1 VTQAAALRQ
10 SQEIAARY
18 RNATP
23 EVAGAIRQAAA
34 RTGVDFAYLMEKA
47 SVESGF
53 RTDVRAQTSSA
64 TGLFQF
70 IDRTWLDMV
79 ERHGAKHGLAEEA
92 GAVRRRPDGTPY
104 VADPE
109 ARQRVL
115 ELRKD
120 PRVASLMAAEY
131 AQENREHLR
140 RTVGG
145 EIGST
150 ELYMA
155 HFLGP
160 GGAERFIRE
169 MRLNPNGTAADLF
182 PEAARANRG
191 VFYRDGRPLTMAQV
205 HERFD
210 AKFQGALMTAGIA
223 PAPPGAAMS
232 LQVARAN
239 ELFQAPGGPPALPV
253 RSPIDGQ
260 SFFTVMML
268 AQLQNPLDGDKA
280 PGSAALGGRSGR
292 TGGPTPG
299 GDDERARTLS
309 IPTIGS

>member
-10 SQEIAARY
+10 TETIAARY
-18 RNATP
+18 RNASP
-23 EVAGAIRQAAA
+23 EVTGAIRQAAS

-53 RTDVRAQTSSA
+53 RTDVRAPTSSA

-79 ERHGAKHGLAEEA
+79 QRHGAAHGLGEQAEA
-92 GAVRRRPDGTPY
+92 IRRRPDGAPY
-104 VADPE
+104 VADPDE
-109 ARQRVL
+109 RRRIL

-120 PRVASLMAAEY
+120 PRLSALMAAEY
-131 AQENREHLR
+131 AQENRAHLQ

-145 EIGST
+145 DIGST

-169 MRLNPNGTAADLF
+169 MRRNPNGTAADLF

-210 AKFQGALMTAGIA
+210 ARFQGSLMAAGIA
-223 PAPPGAAMS
+223 PPPPGTVVS
-232 LQVARAN
+232 LHAARAN
-239 ELFQAPGGPPALPV
+239 ELFAGPARR
-253 RSPIDGQ
+253 RSCRCGPR
-260 SFFTVMML
+260 ST
-268 AQLQNPLDGDKA
+268 
-280 PGSAALGGRSGR
+280 GSRSSR
-292 TGGPTPG
+292 
-299 GDDERARTLS
+299 
-309 IPTIGS
+309 